1 MALQAKELIYGAI
14 ALAISFI
21 GIAGFFAL
29 LDAPYLAM
37 LQIAIYVGAVV
48 VLILFTIMLVRRERG
63 EEMDKRTDAAEG
75 SMGLWL
81 AGLLALAISGV
92 VALAGT
98 SLPTQAPA
106 GESTRIRLRSSFD
119 APIPCPID
127 YTRIV
132 AFSCTAW
139 SSSIGKGGAING
151 NINELSDRFGSS
163 TWNWSIWLKR
173 EEERN

>member
-1 MALQAKELIYGAI
+1 LVSLAIPSDISFLLLTAVTIIGAMIALQAKELIYGAI

-21 GIAGFFAL
+21 GIAGFFTL

-48 VLILFTIMLVRRERG
+48 VLILFTIMLVRREQG
-63 EEMDKRTDAAEG
+63 EEMDSRTDTPEG

-98 SLPTQAPA
+98 SLPTEAPA
-106 GESTRIRLRSSFD
+106 SNLTVSDLGPVLTLQY
-119 APIPCPID
+119 PVPL
-127 YTRIV
+127 IV
-132 AFSCTAW
+132 LALLLSA
-139 SSSIGKGGAING
+139 SLLGA
-151 NINELSDRFGSS
+151 LV
-163 TWNWSIWLKR
+163 LAKV
-173 EEERN
+173 ER